1 MPVNAGTTGQEA
13 IMSRLE
19 PSLAKNRVS
28 TETQLI
34 NQGLRPGSEAYDNA
48 DALLA
53 EHDIDGGL
61 IGGAALEAK
70 GFVDL
75 VRSAAKSL
83 SR

>member
-1 MPVNAGTTGQEA
+1 MKPDT
-13 IMSRLE
+13 
-19 PSLAKNRVS
+19 
-28 TETQLI
+28 
-34 NQGLRPGSEAYDNA
+34 A

-53 EHDIDGGL
+53 EHDLDGGL

-70 GFVDL
+70 SFVDL